1 MSDPSAVSCCPE
13 CWLSGKY
20 SMIESSPNKGFV
32 SCPTHGEMTISHFMS
47 RIAEMQEINRNQR
60 NAEPL
65 NCAKPDLYYKG
76 VKLEFTDS
84 TDPEAIFFG
93 KCSCDNPI
101 QGKYICNGDAYR
113 CDNCQGVVS
122 GRQLRIHA
130 RK

>member
-20 SMIESSPNKGFV
+20 SMIETSPNNGFV

-47 RIAEMQEINRNQR
+47 RFAEVEKDKIER
-60 NAEPL
+60 
-65 NCAKPDLYYKG
+65 
-76 VKLEFTDS
+76 
-84 TDPEAIFFG
+84 
-93 KCSCDNPI
+93 CSCDNPI
-101 QGKYICNGDAYR
+101 QGNYLCNGDAYQ

-130 RK
+130 RKQAEK